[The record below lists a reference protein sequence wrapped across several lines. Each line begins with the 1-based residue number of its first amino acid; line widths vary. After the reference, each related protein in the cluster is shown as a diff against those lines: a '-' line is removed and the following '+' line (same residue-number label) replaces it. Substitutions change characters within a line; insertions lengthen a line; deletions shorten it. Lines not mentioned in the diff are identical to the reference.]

1 MIIGYVLAP
10 IWRTGRLLSERISD
24 LHSNAASVPMTGETI
39 RKLVSRSPEEG
50 DGEYYRTGMCPA
62 IHYRGH

>member
-1 MIIGYVLAP
+1 MIIGSVLAL
-10 IWRTGRLLSERISD
+10 IWRTGRPLSERVSV

-50 DGEYYRTGMCPA
+50 DGEYYRARMCPA